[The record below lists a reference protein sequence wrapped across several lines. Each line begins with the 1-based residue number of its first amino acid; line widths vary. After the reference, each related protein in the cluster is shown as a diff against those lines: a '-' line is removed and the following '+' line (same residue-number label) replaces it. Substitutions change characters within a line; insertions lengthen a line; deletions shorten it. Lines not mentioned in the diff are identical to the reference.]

1 MLLQPQAPGCED
13 ARANRNLLY
22 VVTIFFITMPSAGTL
37 YLNNYMLL
45 EGLIQIVYLLGRLL
59 YCTKSTLVQNVN
71 NKTIDSSELIL
82 HFVER

>member
-22 VVTIFFITMPSAGTL
+22 VVAIFFITMPCAGTL

-45 EGLIQIVYLLGRLL
+45 EGLIQIVYLLGRAVVL
-59 YCTKSTLVQNVN
+59 YKEHIGP
-71 NKTIDSSELIL
+71 K
-82 HFVER
+82 FK